1 MKTLKTEIYQ
11 YKIPSFYLSLIF
23 NGDMSGLNDD
33 DIKAWDK
40 FEKNINDEFK
50 NYTWDIPKDDFETH
64 FCKYNDVL
72 GYIGC
77 DCIDMNLVEFINQ

>member
-1 MKTLKTEIYQ
+1 MLTIKDVAKKVASRNSKSIWFSKKLDDGT
-11 YKIPSFYLSLIF
+11 YK
-23 NGDMSGLNDD
+23 NV
-33 DIKAWDK
+33 DK
-40 FEKNINDEFK
+40 FEKNRNDEFK